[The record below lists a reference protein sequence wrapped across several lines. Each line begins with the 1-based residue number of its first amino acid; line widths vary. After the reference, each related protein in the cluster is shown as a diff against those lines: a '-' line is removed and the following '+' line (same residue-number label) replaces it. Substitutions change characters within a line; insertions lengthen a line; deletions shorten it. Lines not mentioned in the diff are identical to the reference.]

1 LQIGGLDY
9 AVVVENTDT
18 KILFFQLTH
27 RSSIQS
33 CIHGAGVLDDGVI
46 YRQVRQR
53 IILVWMQMITW
64 SLNIMMMMM
73 FIG

>member
-1 LQIGGLDY
+1 M
-9 AVVVENTDT
+9 
-18 KILFFQLTH
+18 QLSLITQTR
-27 RSSIQS
+27 RSSSSSLYTGPALIQS

-46 YRQVRQR
+46 YRQARQR

-64 SLNIMMMMM
+64 SLNMMMMMM